1 MKVTAVIALAFM
13 ALAMGVAADG
23 NLTTNI
29 CNLDWYGTAARVYTN
44 TQQAILCAAILILTV
59 PCPTCVHPCRNYC
72 PRDPGCITYTMRYME
87 TTQCTRHSHLAVL

>member
-29 CNLDWYGTAARVYTN
+29 CNLDWYGTAARVC
-44 TQQAILCAAILILTV
+44 TQTHSSPSCV
-59 PCPTCVHPCRNYC
+59 P
-72 PRDPGCITYTMRYME
+72 
-87 TTQCTRHSHLAVL
+87 QF